1 MPVRALRMKGNMA
14 RNRRDEFLELQ
25 NGHVQTPILQ
35 IPTIMQSQLSNVVL
49 AALYAH
55 HVIQTNRREII
66 ALNLDRQHKT

>member
-35 IPTIMQSQLSNVVL
+35 IPTIMQSQLSNVV
-49 AALYAH
+49 
-55 HVIQTNRREII
+55 
-66 ALNLDRQHKT
+66 